1 MGTKQGDDMPGR
13 AAKGATGARNP
24 SDPFGGRT
32 AILAAA
38 LDTLRLRGADG
49 LTTAAVAAAAAC
61 SKETIY
67 RRFANKAGL
76 LAALIEAQSL
86 KANEILARQLLSGG
100 DGSAALARGGA
111 ALLDLL
117 SGEASSAIHRA
128 AMADGSGAL
137 GRLLARNGRSRTAE
151 LFAAPIRAMIDA
163 GELGDAP
170 TQEIFET
177 FKGLLLGSRQVRVL
191 LGDGAARPRADEFKG
206 IADLAVERLR
216 RVFAP
221 ARLAPVS

>member
-1 MGTKQGDDMPGR
+1 MPDR
-13 AAKGATGARNP
+13 ATNGGAGIPYRSGPVA
-24 SDPFGGRT
+24 GRT

-38 LDTLRLRGADG
+38 LDILRQRGADG

-67 RRFANKAGL
+67 RLFANKAGL
-76 LAALIEAQSL
+76 LAALIEAQTL

-117 SGEASSAIHRA
+117 SGDASSAIHRA

-137 GRLLARNGRSRTAE
+137 GRLLAQDGRSRTAE

-177 FKGLLLGSRQVRVL
+177 FLGLLLGSRQVRIC

-206 IADLAVERLR
+206 IAQQAAERLR

-221 ARLAPVS
+221 ERSAPNS

>member
-1 MGTKQGDDMPGR
+1 MPDR
-13 AAKGATGARNP
+13 ATNGGAGIPYRSGPVT
-24 SDPFGGRT
+24 GRT

-38 LDTLRLRGADG
+38 LDILRQRGAEG

-67 RRFANKAGL
+67 RLFANKAGL
-76 LAALIEAQSL
+76 LAALIEAQTL

-117 SGEASSAIHRA
+117 SGDASSAIHRA

-137 GRLLARNGRSRTAE
+137 GRLLAQEGRSRMAE

-177 FKGLLLGSRQVRVL
+177 FEGLLLGSRQVRAL

-221 ARLAPVS
+221 ERSAPNS